1 MIATNESKTLLRIS
15 KDILEWFSR
24 KVGIDNLSI
33 TEIQVDFSSKI
44 ADDGEAYDQYGYMTI
59 TIENIFVISI
69 TIPSHVDDNYKV
81 IFNEISKDMISDAPG
96 ALIHPTLNCK
106 VIYIDSNSTNLVIFS
121 KSTKQAVKFNY
132 LTDKYYVLH
141 NIDKNTSIDDLQ
153 IYSIEI
159 NSTDNK
165 ENKNEN

>member
-1 MIATNESKTLLRIS
+1 MITTNESKTLLSIS

-24 KVGIDNLSI
+24 RVGIDNLSI

-44 ADDGEAYDQYGYMTI
+44 TDDGDLYDQYGYMTI
-59 TIENIFVISI
+59 TIENSFVISI

-81 IFNEISKDMISDAPG
+81 IFNEISQDMISDAPG
-96 ALIHPTLNCK
+96 ALIYPTQNCK
-106 VIYIDSNSTNLVIFS
+106 VIYINSNSTNLVIFS

-132 LTDKYYVLH
+132 LADNYFVLH
-141 NIDKNTSIDDLQ
+141 NIDLNTSIDDLQ

-159 NSTDNK
+159 NTDNK

>member
-1 MIATNESKTLLRIS
+1 MITTNESKTLLSIS
-15 KDILEWFSR
+15 KEILEWFSR
-24 KVGIDNLSI
+24 RVGIDNLSI

-44 ADDGEAYDQYGYMTI
+44 TDDGDIYDQYGYMTI
-59 TIENIFVISI
+59 TIANSFVISI

-81 IFNEISKDMISDAPG
+81 IFNEISQDMISDAPG
-96 ALIHPTLNCK
+96 ALIYPMQNCK
-106 VIYIDSNSTNLVIFS
+106 VIYINSNSTNLVIFS

-132 LTDKYYVLH
+132 LTDNYFVLH

-159 NSTDNK
+159 NTDNK